1 MKVPLIWRRSRDATP
16 QIAPDELRATWQLVS
31 VLLQYPDDE
40 LVANREL
47 LAGVAGRLPRQIAEP
62 LRRYLTH
69 VGSSCLRDLQSQ
81 YVDTFDIT
89 RKCSL
94 HLTYFTHGDTR
105 RRGVALVQFKQAFRR
120 AGAQLADENA
130 ELPDYLPA
138 VLEFGAFTDRDTAW
152 KLLGDYRV
160 GIELVRA
167 ALARTESPWLD
178 VVEALRATLPQL
190 DEDDEVALRTLIAQ
204 GPPDEEVGLHTSPY
218 TLDPSIHHATNS
230 RLNPRPE
237 PVDLG
242 STIPVGASR

>member
-1 MKVPLIWRRSRDATP
+1 MKMPLIWRRSRGTTP
-16 QIAPDELRATWQLVS
+16 ELAPDELTATWQLVS
-31 VLLQYPDDE
+31 QLLQYPDE
-40 LVANREL
+40 ALLANRAL
-47 LAGVAGRLPRQIAEP
+47 FADVAGRLPERVGEP
-62 LRRYLTH
+62 LKRFLDYVDAT
-69 VGSSCLRDLQSQ
+69 GLREVQTQ

-105 RRGVALVQFKQAFRR
+105 RRGVALVEFKQAFRR
-120 AGAQLADENA
+120 AGVHLADENA

-138 VLEFGAFTDRDTAW
+138 VLEFGAFSDRETAW

-160 GIELVRA
+160 GIELVRS

-178 VVEALRATLPQL
+178 VLEALRETLPQL
-190 DEDDEVALRTLIAQ
+190 DEDDEVALRQLIAQ
-204 GPPDEEVGLHTSPY
+204 GPPDEEVGLDTSPY
-218 TLDPSIHHATNS
+218 ALDPSIHHASNPS
-230 RLNPRPE
+230 LNPRPE